1 MAHKVKQKLS
11 ADEVLAAA
19 RVINKYALL
28 AHQVAG
34 GQKTSE
40 GALVASG
47 AIAVAFIELANI
59 VLEEV
64 AEPEKKGRG

>member
-1 MAHKVKQKLS
+1 MAQKVKQKLS

-19 RVINKYALL
+19 RVINKYAFL
-28 AHQVAG
+28 AHEVAG
-34 GQKTSE
+34 GRKAGE
-40 GALVASG
+40 GALIASG